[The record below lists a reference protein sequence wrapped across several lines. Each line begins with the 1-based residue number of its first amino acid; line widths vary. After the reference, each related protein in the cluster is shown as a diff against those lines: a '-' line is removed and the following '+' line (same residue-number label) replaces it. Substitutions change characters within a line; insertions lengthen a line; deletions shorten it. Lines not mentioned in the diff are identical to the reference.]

1 MTDPPGLR
9 FSAFTAIVHPV
20 DSLNLLSFI
29 RGVLC
34 FREYCGEKKEEDG
47 RRDEGWKEERE
58 NVREGEMKDVNGKR
72 SEEVLMKERREDA

>member
-34 FREYCGEKKEEDG
+34 FREYCGEKKE
-47 RRDEGWKEERE
+47 GWKEERE

-72 SEEVLMKERREDA
+72 SRKRRQARRK

>member
-34 FREYCGEKKEEDG
+34 FREYCGERKEKDG

-58 NVREGEMKDVNGKR
+58 NVREEEMKDVNGKR
-72 SEEVLMKERREDA
+72 SEEVYWRKMVRD

>member
-20 DSLNLLSFI
+20 DSLNLLNSI

-34 FREYCGEKKEEDG
+34 FRKYCGERKEG
-47 RRDEGWKEERE
+47 WKEGWKEERR

-72 SEEVLMKERREDA
+72 SRKRRQARRK

>member
-20 DSLNLLSFI
+20 DSLNLLNFI

-34 FREYCGEKKEEDG
+34 FRKYCGERK
-47 RRDEGWKEERE
+47 EGWKEERR

-72 SEEVLMKERREDA
+72 SRKRRQARRK